1 MAEYYMRDN
10 QKYSFIDDSSDVDV
24 VPRSCYFTGGSGGD
38 PNGLVNTITTAQQL
52 QQQLQQQP
60 NSNSSAM
67 VDARF
72 QMMERINVR
81 NKTTAYREAVSS
93 IYEAN
98 PLSDYYFSAENI
110 YEVQS
115 AIRAQVQTKAGQQFQ
130 APPLN
135 IDDAKRV
142 MRDIYLEFA
151 KDVLSNGCVVN
162 EQAQYLNQK
171 VVAHCAPI
179 VYSEAVSY
187 LKFIHDQNYL
197 ANPMT
202 LPLQPDRVPKDLE
215 MRPFF

>member
-1 MAEYYMRDN
+1 MAEYYVRNN
-10 QKYSFIDDSSDVDV
+10 QTYSFLDDTADI
-24 VPRSCYFTGGSGGD
+24 VPRSCYLSSGIGGGAGGGD
-38 PNGLVNTITTAQQL
+38 PNGLVNTTSINT
-52 QQQLQQQP
+52 
-60 NSNSSAM
+60 NSTEL

-93 IYEAN
+93 IYESN

-110 YEVQS
+110 DSVQRS
-115 AIRAQVQTKAGQQFQ
+115 IQAQVQAKSGKQFQ

-151 KDVLSNGCVVN
+151 KDVLSNGCIVN
-162 EQAQYLNQK
+162 DQARYLNDK

-197 ANPMT
+197 ANPMAH
-202 LPLQPDRVPKDLE
+202 PLQPDRVPKDLE
-215 MRPFF
+215 MAPFF